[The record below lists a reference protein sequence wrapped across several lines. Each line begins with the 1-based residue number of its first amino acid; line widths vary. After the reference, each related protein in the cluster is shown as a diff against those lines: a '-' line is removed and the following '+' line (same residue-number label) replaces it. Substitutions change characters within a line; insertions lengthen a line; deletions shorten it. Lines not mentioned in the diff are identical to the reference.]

1 MGDQVFSSLIN
12 GIARAVDSAIREDT
26 FDDLFF
32 NYGGEEYIAFGIVEL
47 GLICPAPVLG
57 EDITID
63 PASGV
68 IQSRMKMTDENGSTM
83 GDMATLQIL
92 IDIIKSAV
100 PSLSNMSISNDIIIV
115 CPDFSTGAP
124 NIMPGE
130 QVPNDRE
137 LYDRL
142 TGKA

>member
-1 MGDQVFSSLIN
+1 M
-12 GIARAVDSAIREDT
+12 
-26 FDDLFF
+26 FF

-83 GDMATLQIL
+83 GDMASLQIL
-92 IDIIKSAV
+92 IDIIKSV
-100 PSLSNMSISNDIIIV
+100 VTDLSQMSISNDIIIV
-115 CPDFSTGAP
+115 CPDFSTAP
-124 NIMPGE
+124 KIMPGE